1 MGVKL
6 APPLSRSPAPHAC
19 SGCER
24 DTLHGGQIVFDTLS
38 LSRSFLDRSVDLSSG
53 WLCETSHAR
62 TMTACFRVASVGV
75 RKGRGMTKLEDVGKT
90 SFIQQEIYTHVYKF
104 RQIKTLSVNFK
115 INIRGRN

>member
-1 MGVKL
+1 
-6 APPLSRSPAPHAC
+6 
-19 SGCER
+19 
-24 DTLHGGQIVFDTLS
+24 
-38 LSRSFLDRSVDLSSG
+38 
-53 WLCETSHAR
+53 
-62 TMTACFRVASVGV
+62 MTACFRVASVGV